1 MFSHRVF
8 LLLVGLTV
16 LSASGEVI
24 RVLPGDDV
32 QAALNRANPGDTVRL
47 APGVH
52 RQRVVMTRSGEF
64 GRPIVLEGE
73 PGAMLD
79 GSEPV
84 ELNWEP
90 AADIAPGVWRC
101 SLPFLPFLV
110 TVEGKVI
117 TMLREDKVD
126 PERVSDP
133 EWHWPRIFREGI
145 GPSKWAGV
153 RALGLYRQREQEF
166 LLKFG
171 DLRDPRELAMT
182 VAPKEACVH
191 VFGADRCVVR
201 GLAMRNAAYGVLVEN
216 SIGTVVED
224 CTIGPADYCV
234 WLGTGSY
241 KCTIRFNEMF
251 QNPFAASSPWEAG
264 SWDNWKAHKTGGFSD
279 RYGVQIHRTL
289 GWHEVH
295 DNYIHNIWGGIE
307 DRGGPGENV
316 GLNIHHNR
324 IHCINDDGLEPNG
337 AGEHCRWHNNIVSE
351 CICGFRIKQ
360 IKVGPLYA
368 YRNIFFHN
376 KEDYRNYGEV
386 ELQPAWIYVYHNT
399 STSRRAI
406 QSNKVFG
413 IGTPNYHFFNN
424 LFHCQAWWGNS
435 GNSVEPNWSG
445 DFNVYS
451 QQDAGRTWD
460 GDQARA
466 AALGLDRNSLWT
478 QDGPGFRDLAAWDV
492 SLTENSPARGRG
504 GDLRTLLGFDLPG
517 LTEGANPDAGA
528 LQFGEAMPV
537 LPRRREDVPVV
548 EAGFWPAA
556 DDVPPVPW
564 TGPNLLAN
572 GDFSEGLAAWDAGAG
587 SEWIEEGGFVRLTR
601 ADGPT
606 GISRLIEGLVPG
618 ERYCLVYR
626 TRRSTVK
633 DMRVILRELKRD
645 RYIASAQGWSGD
657 DWQQAVLGFVYPL
670 DAALRL
676 EISPRDAGS
685 CELGSFAVYRAAD
698 LVWRIEEGGDLP
710 VHPGTANAKEMP

>member
-1 MFSHRVF
+1 MFCRRALCLLGCLFGLHVSAEVF
-8 LLLVGLTV
+8 
-16 LSASGEVI
+16 
-24 RVLPGDDV
+24 RVLPGEDV
-32 QAALNRANPGDTVRL
+32 QAALDRANPGDTVRL
-47 APGVH
+47 AAGVH
-52 RQRVVMTRSGEF
+52 RQRVTMGRSGEF
-64 GRPIVLEGE
+64 GKPIVLEGE
-73 PGAMLD
+73 PGAILD
-79 GSEPV
+79 GSEPA
-84 ELNWEP
+84 ELKWEP
-90 AADIAPGVWRC
+90 AEDIAPGVWRC
-101 SLPFLPFLV
+101 PLPFLPYLV
-110 TVEGKVI
+110 TVDGKVI
-117 TMLREDKVD
+117 TMLQESRVD
-126 PERVSDP
+126 PAQVKDP

-145 GPSKWAGV
+145 GRSKWDGV
-153 RALGLYRQREQEF
+153 RALGMYRQKEREF

-171 DLRDPRELAMT
+171 DLRDPRGLAMT

-191 VFGADRCVVR
+191 VIGADRCVVR

-224 CTIGPADYCV
+224 CTIGPVDYCV
-234 WLGTGSY
+234 WLGSGSY
-241 KCTIRFNEMF
+241 KCAVRFNEMF
-251 QNPFAASSPWEAG
+251 QNPYAASSPWEAG
-264 SWDNWKAHKTGGFSD
+264 SWDNWKAHKTGGFYD

-295 DNYIHNIWGGIE
+295 DNYIHHIWGGIE

-324 IHCINDDGLEPNG
+324 IHSINDDGLEPNG
-337 AGEHCRWHNNIVSE
+337 AGEHCRWHSNVVSE

-386 ELQPAWIYVYHNT
+386 ELQPAWVYVYHNT

-424 LFHCQAWWGNS
+424 LFHCNGWWGNT

-451 QQDAGRTWD
+451 QREEGRTWD
-460 GDQARA
+460 EDQARA

-478 QDGPGFRDLAAWDV
+478 LDAPGFRDADARDV

-504 GDLRTLLGFDLPG
+504 GDLRTLLGFELPG
-517 LTEGANPDAGA
+517 LAEGANPDAGA
-528 LQFGEAMPV
+528 LQFGEPMPV
-537 LPRRREDVPVV
+537 LPRRRADVPVV

-556 DDVPPVPW
+556 DDLPPVPW
-564 TGPNLLAN
+564 TGPNLLPNGGFEDGLTGWNVGAN
-572 GDFSEGLAAWDAGAG
+572 C
-587 SEWIEEGGFVRLTR
+587 EWIEQGGFVRLTR
-601 ADGPT
+601 TTGPVDMN
-606 GISRLIEGLVPG
+606 RVLEGLVPG

-626 TRRSTVK
+626 SRQSTAK
-633 DMRVILRELKRD
+633 DMRIILRELKQD
-645 RYIASAQGWSGD
+645 RYIASGKGWAGD
-657 DWQQAVLGFVYPL
+657 HWQQTVLGFVYPQ

-676 EISPRDAGS
+676 EIGPRDPGS
-685 CELGSFAVYRAAD
+685 CELDGFAIYRAAE
-698 LVWRIEEGGDLP
+698 LVWKIGEGEELP
-710 VHPGTANAKEMP
+710 RHPGTAKEKP

>member
-1 MFSHRVF
+1 MFCRRA
-8 LLLVGLTV
+8 LLLVIGLAG
-16 LSASGEVI
+16 LSVPAEVF
-24 RVLPGDDV
+24 RVLPGEDV
-32 QAALNRANPGDTVRL
+32 QAALDRAAPGDTVRL

-52 RQRVVMTRSGEF
+52 RRRLVMARGGEF
-64 GRPIVLEGE
+64 GRPLVLEGE
-73 PGAMLD
+73 PGAILD

-84 ELNWEP
+84 ELRWEP
-90 AADIAPGVWRC
+90 AEDIAPGVWRC

-110 TVEGKVI
+110 TVEGRVV
-117 TMLREDKVD
+117 TMLREGKTD
-126 PERVSDP
+126 PAQVKDP
-133 EWHWPRIFREGI
+133 EWHWPRIFHEGI
-145 GPSKWAGV
+145 GRSRWDGV
-153 RALGLYRQREQEF
+153 RALGLYRGQEREL

-171 DLRDPRELAMT
+171 DLRDPRGLPMT
-182 VAPKEACVH
+182 VAPKAPCVH
-191 VFGADRCVVR
+191 VIGAHRCVVR
-201 GLAMRNAAYGVLVEN
+201 SLAMRYAAYGVLVEN

-224 CTIGPADYCV
+224 CTIGPVDYCV
-234 WLGTGSY
+234 WLDAGAY

-251 QNPFAASSPWEAG
+251 QNPYAVSSPWEEG

-295 DNYIHNIWGGIE
+295 DNSIHDIWGGIE

-324 IHCINDDGLEPNG
+324 IHRINDDGLEPNG
-337 AGEHCRWHNNIVSE
+337 AGEHCRWHSNIVSE
-351 CICGFRIKQ
+351 CICGFRVKQ

-386 ELQPAWIYVYHNT
+386 ELQPAWVYVYHNT

-413 IGTPNYHFFNN
+413 IGTPNYHFYNN

-451 QQDAGRTWD
+451 PQEAARGWDEDRT
-460 GDQARA
+460 RA

-478 QDGPGFRDLAAWDV
+478 PEAPGFRDLAAQDV
-492 SLTENSPARGRG
+492 SLVETSPARGRG
-504 GDLRTLLGFDLPG
+504 GDLRALFGFAVPG
-517 LTEGANPDAGA
+517 LPEGANPDAGA
-528 LQFGEAMPV
+528 LQFGEPMPV

-548 EAGFWPAA
+548 EAGLWPAA
-556 DDVPPVPW
+556 DDAPPLPW
-564 TGPNLLAN
+564 TGPNLLVN
-572 GDFSEGLAAWDAGAG
+572 GDFAAGLAGWNAGTG
-587 SEWIEEGGFVRLTR
+587 CHWTEGDRFVRVTR
-601 ADGPT
+601 IDGST
-606 GISRLIEGLVPG
+606 GMSRLLEGLVPG

-626 TRRSTVK
+626 SRRSTGK
-633 DMRVILRELKRD
+633 DMRIILRELTQD

-657 DWQQAVLGFVYPL
+657 HWQQTVLGFVCPL

-685 CELGSFAVYRAAD
+685 CDLGAFAVYRAAD
-698 LVWRIEEGGDLP
+698 LVWRLADGGDLP
-710 VHPGTANAKEMP
+710 VHPGTTGAKGMH